1 MSFGEPGWAVS
12 NLWQPREC
20 IACSLVCSQTFN
32 EGKSWVLGEEESI
45 RVLKAAWDIGIN
57 TIDTSNNYSN
67 GASERIIAKF
77 LERVCS
83 RSIMR
88 GRAYT
93 YALSS
98 TTSPATR
105 WSSRRSATVGV
116 FLETSRHESLT
127 ALQTSSAATPTSS
140 P

>member
-1 MSFGEPGWAVS
+1 M
-12 NLWQPREC
+12 WQSRRF

-77 LERVCS
+77 LERVSC
-83 RSIMR
+83 
-88 GRAYT
+88 
-93 YALSS
+93 
-98 TTSPATR
+98 
-105 WSSRRSATVGV
+105 
-116 FLETSRHESLT
+116 
-127 ALQTSSAATPTSS
+127 
-140 P
+140 